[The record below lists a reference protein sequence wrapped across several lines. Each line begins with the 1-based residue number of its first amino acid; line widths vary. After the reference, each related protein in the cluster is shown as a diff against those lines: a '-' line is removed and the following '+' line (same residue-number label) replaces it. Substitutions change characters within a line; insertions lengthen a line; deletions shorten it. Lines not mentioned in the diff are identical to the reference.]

1 MKDGMDGASRL
12 GLAALLVLTS
22 VACASVEQSPRTVL
36 VAGATGQTGQLIVR
50 QLQQEGFL
58 VKALVR
64 DVARAREQLGTEV
77 TYLAGDVKDPR
88 SLTAALSGVDAVIS
102 SIGARGKDG
111 PDRPEMVDYQGVR
124 NLVDAARAAG
134 VRQFVLVSSRGVTQD
149 DHPLNRMF
157 GDVLRWKLKG
167 EDYLR
172 ASGLAYTVIRPGG
185 LLNDA
190 AGKGDIAFEQGDRRF
205 GGTALTIPR
214 ADVAMIC
221 VQSLLHPE
229 ARFRT
234 FEVHRTEG
242 PPVTDWRAKFATLQ
256 PDQGGSAARAYSNGM
271 VRQAP
276 SS

>member
-1 MKDGMDGASRL
+1 MRETSNGGLRL
-12 GLAALLVLTS
+12 VLAALLAATS
-22 VACASVEQSPRTVL
+22 VACANVDPSPRTVL

-58 VKALVR
+58 VHALVR
-64 DVARAREQLGTEV
+64 DVAKAREQLGPEV

-102 SIGARGKDG
+102 SIGARGKEG

-124 NLVDAARAAG
+124 NLVDAAQAAG
-134 VRQFVLVSSRGVTQD
+134 VRQFVLVSSRGVTQE

-157 GDVLRWKLKG
+157 GDVLKWKLKG

-185 LLNDA
+185 LLNDT

-205 GGTALTIPR
+205 GGSALTIPR
-214 ADVAMIC
+214 ADVAIIC
-221 VQSLLHPE
+221 VQSLLHPQ

-242 PPVTDWRAKFATLQ
+242 PPVTDWQAKFASLQ
-256 PDQGGSAARAYSNGM
+256 PD
-271 VRQAP
+271 
-276 SS
+276 